1 MTINPD
7 LQLLKLSVQSAKLI
21 KVLKSHFGK
30 HLSCSYYILGL
41 GDKTVI
47 DGLAMFLV
55 PKE

>member
-7 LQLLKLSVQSAKLI
+7 LQLLKLSVQSTKYHILI

-41 GDKTVI
+41 GDKTVT
-47 DGLAMFLV
+47 G
-55 PKE
+55 